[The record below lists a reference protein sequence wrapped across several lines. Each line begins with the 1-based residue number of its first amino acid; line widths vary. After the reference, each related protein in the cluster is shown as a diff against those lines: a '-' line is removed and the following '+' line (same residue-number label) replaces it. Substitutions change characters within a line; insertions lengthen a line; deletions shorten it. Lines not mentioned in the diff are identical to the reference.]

1 LKRTPSGGFQV
12 LGLKDLI
19 EQAQGVQVK
28 IREVQEQ
35 LADRSIMGSSGG
47 DMVRVEANG
56 IQEILSVLIED
67 DLVVAEEKEV
77 LEDLIVAAVN
87 DALEKSRQMAAE
99 ELAKISGGIKIP
111 GLI

>member
-1 LKRTPSGGFQV
+1 V
-12 LGLKDLI
+12 LGLKNLI
-19 EQAQGVQVK
+19 EQAQGMQNK

-35 LADRSIMGSSGG
+35 LADRSIVGSSGG

-56 IQEILSVLIED
+56 IQEILSVSIED
-67 DLVVAEEKEV
+67 DLMAAEEKEV

-99 ELAKISGGIKIP
+99 ELAKITGGIRIP
-111 GLI
+111 GLT

>member
-1 LKRTPSGGFQV
+1 M
-12 LGLKDLI
+12 LGLKDLLQ
-19 EQAQGVQVK
+19 QAQGVQVK

-35 LADRSIMGSSGG
+35 LADRSIVGSSGG

-56 IQEILSVLIED
+56 IQEILSVFIEKELLASD
-67 DLVVAEEKEV
+67 DKEV

-99 ELAKISGGIKIP
+99 EIAKISGGLRIP
-111 GLI
+111 GLT

>member
-1 LKRTPSGGFQV
+1 M

-19 EQAQGVQVK
+19 EQAHGVQAK
-28 IREVQEQ
+28 IKEVQEQ
-35 LADRSIMGSSGG
+35 LADRSIIGSSGG

-56 IQEILSVLIED
+56 IQEILSVSIED
-67 DLVVAEEKEV
+67 DLVAAEDKEV

-99 ELAKISGGIKIP
+99 ELAKITGGIRIP
-111 GLI
+111 GLT

>member
-1 LKRTPSGGFQV
+1 M

-19 EQAQGVQVK
+19 EQAHGVQTK
-28 IREVQEQ
+28 IKEVQEQ
-35 LADRSIMGSSGG
+35 LADRSIIGSSGG
-47 DMVRVEANG
+47 DMVKVEANG
-56 IQEILSVLIED
+56 IQEILSVSIED
-67 DLVVAEEKEV
+67 DLVAAKDKEV

-99 ELAKISGGIKIP
+99 ELAKITGGIRIP

>member
-1 LKRTPSGGFQV
+1 V
-12 LGLKDLI
+12 LGLKNLI

-35 LADRSIMGSSGG
+35 LADRSTVGSSGG

-56 IQEILSVLIED
+56 IQEILSVFIEKDLIAAD
-67 DLVVAEEKEV
+67 DKEV

-99 ELAKISGGIKIP
+99 EIAKISGGLRIP
-111 GLI
+111 GLT

>member
-1 LKRTPSGGFQV
+1 M
-12 LGLKDLI
+12 LGLKNLI

-35 LADRSIMGSSGG
+35 LADRSIVGSSGG

-56 IQEILSVLIED
+56 IQEILSVFIERDLLAAD
-67 DLVVAEEKEV
+67 DKEV

-99 ELAKISGGIKIP
+99 EIAKISGGLRIP
-111 GLI
+111 GLT

>member
-1 LKRTPSGGFQV
+1 M

-19 EQAQGVQVK
+19 EQAHGVQAK
-28 IREVQEQ
+28 IKEVQEQ
-35 LADRSIMGSSGG
+35 LADRSIIGSSGG
-47 DMVRVEANG
+47 DMVKVEANG
-56 IQEILSVLIED
+56 IQEILSVSIED
-67 DLVVAEEKEV
+67 DLVAAKDKEV

-99 ELAKISGGIKIP
+99 ELAKITGGIRIP

>member
-1 LKRTPSGGFQV
+1 M

-35 LADRSIMGSSGG
+35 LAERSITGSAGG
-47 DMVRVEANG
+47 DMVKVEANG
-56 IQEILSVLIED
+56 IQEILSVSIENEILAAD
-67 DLVVAEEKEV
+67 DKEV

-87 DALEKSRQMAAE
+87 DALQKSRQMAADE
-99 ELAKISGGIKIP
+99 IAKISGGLRIP
-111 GLI
+111 GLT

>member
-1 LKRTPSGGFQV
+1 M

-19 EQAQGVQVK
+19 EQAHGVQAK
-28 IREVQEQ
+28 IKEVQEQ
-35 LADRSIMGSSGG
+35 LADRSIIGSSGG

-56 IQEILSVLIED
+56 IQEILSVSIED
-67 DLVVAEEKEV
+67 DLVAVEEKEV

-99 ELAKISGGIKIP
+99 ELAKITGGIRIP
-111 GLI
+111 GLT

>member
-1 LKRTPSGGFQV
+1 M
-12 LGLKDLI
+12 LGLKNLI

-35 LADRSIMGSSGG
+35 LADRSIVGSSGG

-56 IQEILSVLIED
+56 IQEILSISIERDLLTAD
-67 DLVVAEEKEV
+67 DKEV

-99 ELAKISGGIKIP
+99 EIAKISGGLRIP
-111 GLI
+111 GLT

>member
-1 LKRTPSGGFQV
+1 V

-19 EQAQGVQVK
+19 EQAHGVQTK
-28 IREVQEQ
+28 IKEVQEQ
-35 LADRSIMGSSGG
+35 LADRSIIGSSGG
-47 DMVRVEANG
+47 DMVKVEANG
-56 IQEILSVLIED
+56 IQEILSVSIED
-67 DLVVAEEKEV
+67 DLVAAKDKEV

-99 ELAKISGGIKIP
+99 ELAKITGGIRIP

>member
-1 LKRTPSGGFQV
+1 V
-12 LGLKDLI
+12 LGLKNLI
-19 EQAQGVQVK
+19 EQAQGMQNK

-35 LADRSIMGSSGG
+35 LADRSIVGSSGG

-56 IQEILSVLIED
+56 IQEILSVSIED
-67 DLVVAEEKEV
+67 DLVAAEEKEV

-99 ELAKISGGIKIP
+99 ELAKITGGIRIP
-111 GLI
+111 GLT

>member
-1 LKRTPSGGFQV
+1 LKRAPSGGLQV

-28 IREVQEQ
+28 IKEVQEQ
-35 LADRSIMGSSGG
+35 LADRSIIGSSGG

-67 DLVVAEEKEV
+67 DLVAAEEKEV

-99 ELAKISGGIKIP
+99 ELAKITGGIKIP
-111 GLI
+111 GLM

>member
-1 LKRTPSGGFQV
+1 M
-12 LGLKDLI
+12 LGLKNLI
-19 EQAQGVQVK
+19 EQAQGMQVK

-35 LADRSIMGSSGG
+35 LADRSIVGSSGG

-56 IQEILSVLIED
+56 IQEILSVSIER
-67 DLVVAEEKEV
+67 DLLATNDKEV

-99 ELAKISGGIKIP
+99 EIAKISGGLRIP
-111 GLI
+111 GLT

>member
-1 LKRTPSGGFQV
+1 M
-12 LGLKDLI
+12 LGLKNLI

-35 LADRSIMGSSGG
+35 LADRSIVGSSGG

-56 IQEILSVLIED
+56 IQEILSVFIEKDLIAAD
-67 DLVVAEEKEV
+67 DKEV

-99 ELAKISGGIKIP
+99 EIAKISGGLRIP
-111 GLI
+111 GLT

>member
-1 LKRTPSGGFQV
+1 M

-28 IREVQEQ
+28 IKEIQEQ
-35 LADRSIMGSSGG
+35 LADRSVIGSAGG

-56 IQEILSVLIED
+56 IQEVLSISIENELITAD
-67 DLVVAEEKEV
+67 DKEV

-87 DALEKSRQMAAE
+87 DALQKSRQMAADE
-99 ELAKISGGIKIP
+99 ISKVSGGFRIP
-111 GLI
+111 GLT

>member
-1 LKRTPSGGFQV
+1 M
-12 LGLKDLI
+12 LGLKNLI

-35 LADRSIMGSSGG
+35 LADRSIVGSSGG

-56 IQEILSVLIED
+56 IQEILSVFIERDLFAAD
-67 DLVVAEEKEV
+67 DKEV

-99 ELAKISGGIKIP
+99 EIAKISGGLRIP
-111 GLI
+111 GLT

>member
-1 LKRTPSGGFQV
+1 M
-12 LGLKDLI
+12 LGLKNLI
-19 EQAQGVQVK
+19 EQAQGMQVK

-35 LADRSIMGSSGG
+35 LADRSIVGSSGG

-56 IQEILSVLIED
+56 IQEILSVFIER
-67 DLVVAEEKEV
+67 DLLAANDKEV

-99 ELAKISGGIKIP
+99 EIAKISGGFRIP
-111 GLI
+111 GLT

>member
-1 LKRTPSGGFQV
+1 M

-28 IREVQEQ
+28 IKEVQEQ
-35 LADRSIMGSSGG
+35 LADRSIIGSSGG

-67 DLVVAEEKEV
+67 DLVAAEEKEV

-99 ELAKISGGIKIP
+99 ELAKITGGIKIP
-111 GLI
+111 GLM

>member
-1 LKRTPSGGFQV
+1 M

-19 EQAQGVQVK
+19 EQAHGVQTK
-28 IREVQEQ
+28 IKEVQEQ
-35 LADRSIMGSSGG
+35 LADRSIIGSSGG
-47 DMVRVEANG
+47 DMVKVEANG
-56 IQEILSVLIED
+56 IQEILSVSIED
-67 DLVVAEEKEV
+67 DLVAAEDKEV

-99 ELAKISGGIKIP
+99 ELAKITGGIRIP

>member
-1 LKRTPSGGFQV
+1 V

-19 EQAQGVQVK
+19 EQAHGVQAK
-28 IREVQEQ
+28 IKEVQEQ
-35 LADRSIMGSSGG
+35 LADRSIIGSSGG

-56 IQEILSVLIED
+56 IQEILSVSIED
-67 DLVVAEEKEV
+67 DLVAAEEKEV

-99 ELAKISGGIKIP
+99 ELAKITGGIRIP
-111 GLI
+111 GLT

>member
-1 LKRTPSGGFQV
+1 M

-19 EQAQGVQVK
+19 EQAHGVQAK
-28 IREVQEQ
+28 IKEVQEQ
-35 LADRSIMGSSGG
+35 LADRSIIGSSGG
-47 DMVRVEANG
+47 DMVKVEANG
-56 IQEILSVLIED
+56 IQEILSVSIED
-67 DLVVAEEKEV
+67 DLVAAEEKEV

-99 ELAKISGGIKIP
+99 ELAKITGGIRIP

>member
-1 LKRTPSGGFQV
+1 M
-12 LGLKDLI
+12 LGLKNLI

-35 LADRSIMGSSGG
+35 LADRSIVGSSGG

-56 IQEILSVLIED
+56 IQEILSVSIEKDLLAAD
-67 DLVVAEEKEV
+67 DKEV

-99 ELAKISGGIKIP
+99 EISKISGGLRIP
-111 GLI
+111 GLT

>member
-1 LKRTPSGGFQV
+1 V

-35 LADRSIMGSSGG
+35 LAERSITGSAGG
-47 DMVRVEANG
+47 DMVKVEANG
-56 IQEILSVLIED
+56 IQEILSVSIENEILAAD
-67 DLVVAEEKEV
+67 DKEV

-87 DALEKSRQMAAE
+87 DALQKSRQMAADE
-99 ELAKISGGIKIP
+99 IAKISGGLRIP
-111 GLI
+111 GLT

>member
-1 LKRTPSGGFQV
+1 V
-12 LGLKDLI
+12 LGLKNLI

-35 LADRSIMGSSGG
+35 LADRSIVGSSGG

-56 IQEILSVLIED
+56 IQEILSVSIERDLLAAD
-67 DLVVAEEKEV
+67 DKEV

-99 ELAKISGGIKIP
+99 EIAKISGGLRIP
-111 GLI
+111 GLT

>member
-1 LKRTPSGGFQV
+1 M

-28 IREVQEQ
+28 IREVQDR
-35 LADRSIMGSSGG
+35 LADCSIEGSSGG
-47 DMVRVEANG
+47 DMVKVEANG
-56 IQEILSVLIED
+56 IQEILSISIEK
-67 DLVVAEEKEV
+67 DLVNAQDKEV

-87 DALEKSRQMAAE
+87 DALNKSRQMAADE
-99 ELAKISGGIKIP
+99 ISKISGGLRIP

>member
-1 LKRTPSGGFQV
+1 V

-19 EQAQGVQVK
+19 EQAHGVQAK
-28 IREVQEQ
+28 IKEVQEQ
-35 LADRSIMGSSGG
+35 LADRSIIGSSGG
-47 DMVRVEANG
+47 DMVKVEANG
-56 IQEILSVLIED
+56 IQEILSVSIED
-67 DLVVAEEKEV
+67 DLVAAKDKEV

-99 ELAKISGGIKIP
+99 ELAKITGGIRIP